1 MPKYE
6 NSILSEEKVHF
17 FYYDVMRNL
26 EDNLI
31 STICGMPLLIYESCP
46 KVNT

>member
-6 NSILSEEKVHF
+6 KSILSPDKVHF

-26 EDNLI
+26 EDNSIFL
-31 STICGMPLLIYESCP
+31 YD
-46 KVNT
+46 